1 MSSIGSDPHLGLAG
15 LDRLAGQVALD
26 DLRQQP
32 GHTAPLDHAAGLE
45 PTAFESPAGP
55 RVDDGER
62 VLSAPAWAGIDA
74 GGRMLAGDSMFEH
87 GLAAYPL
94 SEAADQA
101 TGAILDALG

>member
-32 GHTAPLDHAAGLE
+32 GHVAALEGVTAAETQA
-45 PTAFESPAGP
+45 SGP
-55 RVDDGER
+55 RIDDGER
-62 VLSAPAWAGIDA
+62 MLSAPAWDGIEAGM
-74 GGRMLAGDSMFEH
+74 RLLAGDAAFEH
-87 GLAAYPL
+87 GLSTYPL

-101 TGAILDALG
+101 TGAILAALG